1 MKNFPFFPYRN
12 PLVQSIIEQDPYIDV
27 GGRTALRMNIN
38 TDQTGRIFQDRS
50 HVFLIRPRTASISTS
65 DRIFNLNVRGKR
77 GNIVQTYPAVEY
89 DFHPNTLNIRPTDLV
104 HIQWTGKVLND
115 FDRKLYFHNDVS
127 SVHFFQFDSL
137 YEIMLVYKYCFVD
150 ISGIV
155 DHHCLNIHSIDST
168 TIVSVND
175 CS

>member
-1 MKNFPFFPYRN
+1 M
-12 PLVQSIIEQDPYIDV
+12 VQSIIEQDPYIDV

-50 HVFLIRPRTASISTS
+50 HVFLIRPRTASLAAS

-104 HIQWTGKVLND
+104 HIQWTGKIFHLNMIC
-115 FDRKLYFHNDVS
+115 FFQNDVCG
-127 SVHFFQFDSL
+127 VNFFQFDSK
-137 YEIMLVYKYCFVD
+137 YEIMLVYKYWFVN
-150 ISGIV
+150 ISGAV
-155 DHHCLNIHSIDST
+155 DHHCFTQSLHRQYNDSI
-168 TIVSVND
+168 
-175 CS
+175 CE

>member
-1 MKNFPFFPYRN
+1 
-12 PLVQSIIEQDPYIDV
+12 
-27 GGRTALRMNIN
+27 LRMNIN

-115 FDRKLYFHNDVS
+115 AVLGRIRNTWLLSWKILPVW
-127 SVHFFQFDSL
+127 SVFMFIRNAVLPPTSM
-137 YEIMLVYKYCFVD
+137 YGSCSIMDWTNGFL
-150 ISGIV
+150 
-155 DHHCLNIHSIDST
+155 
-168 TIVSVND
+168 
-175 CS
+175 